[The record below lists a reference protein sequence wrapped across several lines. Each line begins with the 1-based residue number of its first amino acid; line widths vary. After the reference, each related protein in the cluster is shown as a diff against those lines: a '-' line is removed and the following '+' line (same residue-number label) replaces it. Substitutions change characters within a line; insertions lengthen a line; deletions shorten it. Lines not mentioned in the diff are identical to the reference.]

1 MTTERKYRIVYLYNA
16 MKVPHEFTTN
26 RLVEAEKRLEFLN
39 SDVAKEMLGIKV
51 LTHDWIDEEVNDAWV
66 VDWLSNWLVANL
78 GAMAIFIG
86 NGTMTWVM
94 YALLMN
100 MDRKIGMANFDYT
113 FESNQECREFVISN
127 IDNLNFGSH
136 EVIYVGCKQKGKV
149 ND

>member
-1 MTTERKYRIVYLYNA
+1 
-16 MKVPHEFTTN
+16 
-26 RLVEAEKRLEFLN
+26 
-39 SDVAKEMLGIKV
+39 
-51 LTHDWIDEEVNDAWV
+51 V
-66 VDWLSNWLVANL
+66 VDWFSNWLTINL
-78 GAMAIFIG
+78 SAVAIFIG

-100 MDRKIGMANFDYT
+100 MDRKIGIANFDYT

-136 EVIYVGCKQKGKV
+136 EVLYVGCKQKGKV

>member
-1 MTTERKYRIVYLYNA
+1 M
-16 MKVPHEFTTN
+16 
-26 RLVEAEKRLEFLN
+26 
-39 SDVAKEMLGIKV
+39 
-51 LTHDWIDEEVNDAWV
+51 

-78 GAMAIFIG
+78 SAVAIFIG

-136 EVIYVGCKQKGKV
+136 EVIYVGCKEKGG
-149 ND
+149 NNE